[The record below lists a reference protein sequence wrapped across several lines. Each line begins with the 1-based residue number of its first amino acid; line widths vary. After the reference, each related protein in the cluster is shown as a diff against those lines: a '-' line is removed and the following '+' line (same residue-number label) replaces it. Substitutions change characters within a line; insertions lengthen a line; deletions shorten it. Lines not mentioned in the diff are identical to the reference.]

1 MSSEQESDERR
12 AAATPLL
19 TGLAVVDNSLEK
31 VGKVTDVLFDE
42 RERAPQWAVVKT
54 GILGGEHIVPLD
66 DTYVAHDGRLVVPL
80 EKSTIRRAPR
90 ARRDHVLTLETRRA
104 LRDYYGKAA

>member
-12 AAATPLL
+12 AAAPLL
-19 TGLAVVDNSLEK
+19 TGQAVVDKRLEK
-31 VGKVTDVLFDE
+31 VGTVTDVLFDDHE
-42 RERAPQWAVVKT
+42 QTPQWAIVKT
-54 GILGGEHIVPLD
+54 GILGSGHLVPLD
-66 DTYVAHDGRLVVPL
+66 DTYVAQDGRLVVPL
-80 EKSTIRRAPR
+80 DKSTIKRAPR